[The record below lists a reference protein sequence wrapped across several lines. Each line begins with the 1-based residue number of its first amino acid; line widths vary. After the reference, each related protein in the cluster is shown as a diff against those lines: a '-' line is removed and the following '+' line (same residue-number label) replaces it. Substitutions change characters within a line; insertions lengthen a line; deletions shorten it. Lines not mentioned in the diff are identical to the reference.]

1 MRGCQRDI
9 GTNLKNSQWPK
20 LDNLDCKKINKILLE
35 KNKKKPPIST
45 LTFKAVPGN
54 KIYGKS
60 QTRNV
65 KQPDFPM
72 LRWEPKS
79 NPSWLKAK
87 AKIPC
92 GKMRPHRTA
101 ILIVSPALVP
111 FLLGLQSRGWASA
124 GWAEQVIIWGLF
136 SHRFLEWKG
145 AFQ

>member
-1 MRGCQRDI
+1 MMRGCQRDI

-72 LRWEPKS
+72 LR
-79 NPSWLKAK
+79 
-87 AKIPC
+87 
-92 GKMRPHRTA
+92 
-101 ILIVSPALVP
+101 
-111 FLLGLQSRGWASA
+111 
-124 GWAEQVIIWGLF
+124 
-136 SHRFLEWKG
+136 
-145 AFQ
+145 